1 MREEAAQQEFMRM
14 PIDRRSTPRLAVLGR
29 LHGHLVSLD
38 VPITIG
44 NLGLGGF
51 SAESVMP
58 FPLGARHQFR
68 FTTDTG
74 GEVNIQAVV
83 VHRRPGYSADG
94 LTFFVTGFAF
104 VHDPAHDTAGDIRL
118 LLASMTPDANDVPAV
133 GATDQA
139 DHPHAQGAIRLVAPA
154 PGRATAPPARRRRR
168 LADQPA

>member
-1 MREEAAQQEFMRM
+1 M
-14 PIDRRSTPRLAVLGR
+14 PTDRRCTPRLEVLGR
-29 LHGHLVSLD
+29 LHGHLVSLN

-51 SAESVMP
+51 SAESIMP

-74 GEVNIQAVV
+74 VDVNIQAIV

-104 VHDPAHDTAGDIRL
+104 VHDPMHDTARDIRL
-118 LLASMTPDANDVPAV
+118 LLASMTLDATPDV
-133 GATDQA
+133 A
-139 DHPHAQGAIRLVAPA
+139 DSSDDGHARGGIRLVLL
-154 PGRATAPPARRRRR
+154 PPAGDAR
-168 LADQPA
+168 P